1 MNNGHQKS
9 VSIADTV
16 FDRIEADILNGNLK
30 RGDILTELK
39 LCEMLSVSR
48 TPVREALNRLRQEG
62 LIEDSGQGAVVVGI
76 TDHDLD
82 DIYEIRLRIEG
93 LATAMCADAITD
105 EQLKQLE
112 ETVALQE
119 YYTGRRDSD
128 SIRNLDSEFHRL
140 IYSYCGSRILAD
152 LLSDLHRKVQRFRR
166 SSVEN
171 PERAHAAVR
180 EHAEILDA
188 LKKRDRNRA
197 EQLAVAH
204 IKNAWASIARKNKE

>member
-1 MNNGHQKS
+1 M
-9 VSIADTV
+9 ADTV

-30 RGDILTELK
+30 RGDLLTELK

-62 LIEDSGQGAVVVGI
+62 LIEETGKGAVIVGI
-76 TDHDLD
+76 TDRDLD
-82 DIYEIRLRIEG
+82 DIYEIRLRVEG
-93 LATAMCADAITD
+93 LATAMCADTITD
-105 EQLKQLE
+105 EQLKRLE

-140 IYSYCGSRILAD
+140 IYSYCGSRVLSD

-166 SSVEN
+166 SSVED
-171 PERAHAAVR
+171 PDRASAAVA
-180 EHAEILDA
+180 EHAEILAA
-188 LKKRDRNRA
+188 LKNRDRDRA
-197 EQLAVAH
+197 ERLAVAH
-204 IKNAWASIARKNKE
+204 IGNAWKSIKKNKN

>member
-1 MNNGHQKS
+1 MNNGYQKS
-9 VSIADTV
+9 ISIADSV

-30 RGDILTELK
+30 QGELLTELK

-62 LIEDSGQGAVVVGI
+62 LIEESGKGAVVMGI
-76 TDHDLD
+76 TERDIN
-82 DIYEIRLRIEG
+82 DIYEIRLRVEG
-93 LATAMCADAITD
+93 LATAMCAEVVTDA
-105 EQLKQLE
+105 QLKQLE

-119 YYTGRRDSD
+119 FYTGRGEVD

-140 IYSYCGSRILAD
+140 IYSYCGSRVLSD

-166 SSVEN
+166 ASVKN
-171 PERAHAAVR
+171 PDRARAAVK

-188 LKKRDRNRA
+188 LKNHDRDRA
-197 EQLAVAH
+197 ERLAVAH
-204 IKNAWASIARKNKE
+204 IGNAWNSIQKSKE

>member
-16 FDRIEADILNGNLK
+16 FDRIEADILNGNLR
-30 RGDILTELK
+30 RGDILTELR

-62 LIEDSGQGAVVVGI
+62 LIEESGKGAVVVGI
-76 TDHDLD
+76 TDRDLD
-82 DIYEIRLRIEG
+82 DIYEIRLRVEG
-93 LATAMCADAITD
+93 LATAMCAEVITD
-105 EQLKQLE
+105 GELKQLE

-119 YYTGRRDSD
+119 YYTSRRDSD

-140 IYSYCGSRILAD
+140 IYSYCGSRILSE

-166 SSVEN
+166 SSVED
-171 PERAHAAVR
+171 PDRARAAVK
-180 EHAEILDA
+180 EHGEILDA
-188 LKKRDRNRA
+188 LKGRDRELA
-197 EQLAVAH
+197 ERLAVAH
-204 IKNAWASIARKNKE
+204 ITNAWSSIKKNKN

>member
-1 MNNGHQKS
+1 M
-9 VSIADTV
+9 ADTV

-30 RGDILTELK
+30 RGDLLTELK

-62 LIEDSGQGAVVVGI
+62 LIEETGKGAVIVGI
-76 TDHDLD
+76 TDRDLD
-82 DIYEIRLRIEG
+82 DIYEIRLRVEG
-93 LATAMCADAITD
+93 LATAMCADTITD
-105 EQLKQLE
+105 EQLKRLE

-140 IYSYCGSRILAD
+140 IYSYCGSRVLSD

-166 SSVEN
+166 ASVKN
-171 PERAHAAVR
+171 PDRARAAVK

-188 LKKRDRNRA
+188 LKNHDRDRA
-197 EQLAVAH
+197 ERLAVAH
-204 IKNAWASIARKNKE
+204 IGNAWKSIKKNKN

>member
-1 MNNGHQKS
+1 M
-9 VSIADTV
+9 ADTV

-30 RGDILTELK
+30 RGDLLTELK

-62 LIEDSGQGAVVVGI
+62 LIEESGKGAVVMGI
-76 TDHDLD
+76 TERDIN
-82 DIYEIRLRIEG
+82 DIYEIRLRVEG
-93 LATAMCADAITD
+93 LATAMCAEVVTDA
-105 EQLKQLE
+105 QLKQLE

-119 YYTGRRDSD
+119 FYTGRGEVD

-140 IYSYCGSRILAD
+140 IYSYCGSRVLSD

-166 SSVEN
+166 ASVKN
-171 PERAHAAVR
+171 PERARAAVK

-188 LKKRDRNRA
+188 LKNHDRDRA
-197 EQLAVAH
+197 ERLAVAH
-204 IKNAWASIARKNKE
+204 IGNAWKSIKKNKD

>member
-62 LIEDSGQGAVVVGI
+62 LIEESGKGAVVVGI